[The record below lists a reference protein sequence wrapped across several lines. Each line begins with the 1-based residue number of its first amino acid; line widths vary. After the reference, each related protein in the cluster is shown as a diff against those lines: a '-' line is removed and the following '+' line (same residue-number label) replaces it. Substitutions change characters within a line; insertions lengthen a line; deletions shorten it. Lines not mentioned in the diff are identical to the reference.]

1 MSSLIK
7 SYKSLS
13 EAYLGILADVYHN
26 PDFIHETVN
35 SKQMQEHPNPITK
48 NENWYFNKSSKQE
61 KINYHFV
68 IEQPQVDEKLTTRSS
83 QRNSVIYEYSNR
95 ETVLFDEGDR
105 VKIKSLSKVWE
116 RIQNPDGTVNASY
129 GYMVYHLKDAGN
141 PNFDTKMMTQWE
153 WAKNRL
159 LLLKKTNQAY
169 IHFNRPKD
177 QWNGNLD
184 QPCCLNIQFL
194 IRNDRLHLVVNM
206 RSNDLVYGVP
216 YNLLYFVKLMH
227 RMLNELKE
235 AYTNLAIGNY
245 YYNAVSLHFYL
256 KHQDKVEDMLG
267 KQQPVEVPST
277 SIARESILH
286 TSVSGTEAT
295 LYFPR
300 TAPTTENPP
309 ASSTQTS

>member
-1 MSSLIK
+1 MYGLVKHLSVEVK
-7 SYKSLS
+7 TYDTLS
-13 EAYLGILADVYHN
+13 EAYLAILSDVYHN
-26 PDFIHETVN
+26 PDFIHETVPE
-35 SKQMQEHPNPITK
+35 MEHPNPVTK
-48 NENWYFNKSSKQE
+48 NKNWYFNKSAKQE

-68 IEQPQVDEKLTTRSS
+68 VRQPSDKEQLTTKS
-83 QRNSVIYEYSNR
+83 QSRNSVMYEYSNK

-141 PNFDTKMMTQWE
+141 PDFDQKMMSQWD

-194 IRNDRLHLVVNM
+194 IRNDQLHLIVNM
-206 RSNDLVYGVP
+206 RSNDLVYGIP
-216 YNLLYFVKLMH
+216 YNMLYFVKLMH
-227 RMLNELKE
+227 RMLAELKSV
-235 AYTNLAIGNY
+235 YSTLTIGNY

-256 KHQDKVEDMLG
+256 KHLDKVEDMLG
-267 KQQPVEVPST
+267 LTRSETNCTTNPSECVATDPQLPSPCAQSTPT
-277 SIARESILH
+277 S
-286 TSVSGTEAT
+286 
-295 LYFPR
+295 P
-300 TAPTTENPP
+300 N
-309 ASSTQTS
+309 